1 MGVPVTSSPRRREF
15 GCPSNNR
22 GWLPRGLA
30 TIVKGAALRYETKM
44 TDELSPIDAVVALM
58 RDNWDLPAD
67 CNDGE
72 LYAYAEHVADRIR
85 AGDDAAA
92 LITYLQAIQ
101 IGKLDT
107 PDSPAHRVIAEGAV
121 GLIGSMK

>member
-1 MGVPVTSSPRRREF
+1 
-15 GCPSNNR
+15 
-22 GWLPRGLA
+22 
-30 TIVKGAALRYETKM
+30 M

-101 IGKLDT
+101 IGKLDM